1 MHRERTGRVEVRKYL
16 KKSYCHRIEYLAAN
30 FLVASMWRRPLNS
43 DVLASTTHRKSKRV
57 SDETN
62 TQIVAQMINKY
73 RIKIVQKELYNVRNP
88 PWIEDRKIIKES
100 TVAI

>member
-1 MHRERTGRVEVRKYL
+1 MGARKYL
-16 KKSYCHRIEYLAAN
+16 NKSCCHRIECPAAN
-30 FLVASMWRRPLNS
+30 FLATFMWRRPLNS
-43 DVLASTTHRKSKRV
+43 AALATTTHRKSERV

-88 PWIEDRKIIKES
+88 PWIEDWKIIKES

>member
-1 MHRERTGRVEVRKYL
+1 MHHERTGRVEVRKYL
-16 KKSYCHRIEYLAAN
+16 KKNCCHRIECPAAN
-30 FLVASMWRRPLNS
+30 FLAASMWRRPLNS
-43 DVLASTTHRKSKRV
+43 DILTSTIHRKPERV

>member
-1 MHRERTGRVEVRKYL
+1 MHHERTGRVEVRKYL
-16 KKSYCHRIEYLAAN
+16 KKSCCHRIEYLTAN
-30 FLVASMWRRPLNS
+30 FLAASMWRRPLNS